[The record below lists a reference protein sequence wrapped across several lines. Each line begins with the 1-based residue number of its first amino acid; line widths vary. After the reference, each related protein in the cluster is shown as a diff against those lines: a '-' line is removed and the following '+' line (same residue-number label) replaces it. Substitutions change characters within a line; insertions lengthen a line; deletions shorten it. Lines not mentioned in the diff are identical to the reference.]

1 MLSSLKRCELFD
13 WDEKPELNITPLV
26 DVMLVL
32 LAILMVISPN
42 IVYEELIRLPKGS
55 AQKEITKKDPVEI
68 TISSDKKITIN
79 KNQFNYETFADDFI
93 QSASSYPA
101 DSTVKISADG
111 RLNYSDVMYV
121 LAVVKKA
128 GFQNVSLV
136 TAQ

>member
-1 MLSSLKRCELFD
+1 MFD

-42 IVYEELIRLPKGS
+42 IVYEELIRLPNGS
-55 AQKEITKKDPVEI
+55 AQKEITKKESIEI
-68 TISSDKKITIN
+68 MISNDKKIKIGN
-79 KNQFNYETFADDFI
+79 DQFAIETFADNFI
-93 QSASSYPA
+93 RLAPSYPT
-101 DSTVKISADG
+101 DSTVRIGADG
-111 RLNYSDVMYV
+111 RLNYSDVMNV